1 MPPVPSARAKMTSST
16 ENPSNQKIV
25 ETLKSDGGR
34 ERSKPEF
41 SKPKYKVG
49 GQLKERDQ
57 FRVLEFLS
65 EEADRFAF
73 SLEELGQYTGEAMTV
88 ELNTTKPIF
97 RPQHKLSQIEME
109 FVEARCEKL
118 RDLGY
123 IRLSEQSRYVSATV
137 VVKKKDE
144 EGNDT
149 DFRKCGDCRP
159 LNKET
164 DQERYQL
171 PEVQRIFDDMVGARI
186 FSKLDLRSGYHQM
199 VLAEKDW
206 SKTAFWGANR
216 QLWEWCVVPFGLK
229 NTPAYF
235 QRQMDMILSGLKFDR
250 CYIDDIIVWSSN
262 LEEHVEHLRE
272 VFARLRRVGLKV
284 HPGECLCWK
293 VLRRA

>member
-1 MPPVPSARAKMTSST
+1 MPPVSFARAKMTSST
-16 ENPSNQKIV
+16 ENPKNQEIG
-25 ETLKSDGGR
+25 ERLKSDGENEG
-34 ERSKPEF
+34 SKPEF

-137 VVKKKDE
+137 VVKK
-144 EGNDT
+144 
-149 DFRKCGDCRP
+149 
-159 LNKET
+159 
-164 DQERYQL
+164 
-171 PEVQRIFDDMVGARI
+171 
-186 FSKLDLRSGYHQM
+186 
-199 VLAEKDW
+199 
-206 SKTAFWGANR
+206 
-216 QLWEWCVVPFGLK
+216 
-229 NTPAYF
+229 
-235 QRQMDMILSGLKFDR
+235 
-250 CYIDDIIVWSSN
+250 
-262 LEEHVEHLRE
+262 
-272 VFARLRRVGLKV
+272 
-284 HPGECLCWK
+284 
-293 VLRRA
+293 